1 MFSVIAEL
9 FKVRF
14 LLLNVCFPLW
24 ECILFPIDKK
34 MLAAQEYFPDVLIS
48 IIPVFVIWYVSE

>member
-1 MFSVIAEL
+1 MFSIIAEL
-9 FKVRF
+9 FKLRF
-14 LLLNVCFPLW
+14 LLLNVCFSLW
-24 ECILFPIDKK
+24 ERILFPIDKK

>member
-1 MFSVIAEL
+1 MFSIIAEL
-9 FKVRF
+9 FKLRF

-24 ECILFPIDKK
+24 ERILFPIDKK